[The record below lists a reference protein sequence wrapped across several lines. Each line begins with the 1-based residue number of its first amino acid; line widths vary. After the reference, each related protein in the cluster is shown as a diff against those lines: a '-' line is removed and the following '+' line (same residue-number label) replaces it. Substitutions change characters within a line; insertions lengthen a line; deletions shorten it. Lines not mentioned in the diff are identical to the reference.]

1 MMTQDSSHPDPDPVD
16 QPRAGS
22 DSEISPALIRALA
35 AHPEDIARVIEEL
48 HRRVTDEDSL
58 LDLMHR
64 TSKEAV
70 RMVTDVHW
78 AGVTAQFAGP
88 PFTAANTDT
97 RVLIVDEGQYGQ
109 GDGPCLTAMRTDRMV
124 AMTEKE
130 VADRWPLL
138 AAATEAAGVHAFR
151 AAPLHARG
159 RAVGSLNLY
168 SATVGGL
175 QDPDADVLTVLTE
188 YLDRGLTDYS
198 ASQPG
203 EPDAVRL
210 QTSLARRHLIN
221 QAVGALMAAH
231 GFSAAQA
238 MESLREQAGDR
249 SLEQAAREV
258 IAQHTR
264 QPDQG
269 RPDAT

>member
-1 MMTQDSSHPDPDPVD
+1 MMTQDPSHPDPDPVD
-16 QPRAGS
+16 QPRPATDNEVS
-22 DSEISPALIRALA
+22 SALIRALA

-70 RMVTDVHW
+70 RMITDVHW

-88 PFTAANTDT
+88 PFTAASTDAK
-97 RVLIVDEGQYGQ
+97 VLIVDEHQYGQ
-109 GDGPCLTAMRTDRMV
+109 GDGPCLLAMRTDRKV
-124 AMTEKE
+124 AMTEDE
-130 VADRWPLL
+130 VANRWPLL
-138 AAATEAAGVHAFR
+138 AAATEAVGVHAFR
-151 AAPLHARG
+151 AAPLHARD

-175 QDPDADVLTVLTE
+175 QDPDTDVLTILTE

-198 ASQPG
+198 ALQPG

-210 QTSLARRHLIN
+210 QASLVRQHLIN
-221 QAVGALMAAH
+221 QAVGALMATH
-231 GFSAAQA
+231 GISAVQAQQTLQ
-238 MESLREQAGDR
+238 EEAGGRGLDA
-249 SLEQAAREV
+249 AARDV
-258 IAQHTR
+258 IARHTN
-264 QPDQG
+264 QD
-269 RPDAT
+269 RPDPL